1 MQELRRDR
9 GTRIAPRRTVKLNE
23 KVQYALDESRMLI
36 LGIQVLLGFG
46 FQAPLM
52 AGYAELPGSARVL
65 KLVSLGLLLV
75 SMTLVLA
82 PVARHRIVDEGR
94 DTPHLDAFARH
105 VANAA
110 LLPFGLA
117 LGLDSYIVG
126 CRAAGPTLGA
136 IVGAGMGGLAVIAW
150 YALPRLLR
158 RRPPPQEDSMEETK
172 LNDKIRHVLTEARVV
187 LPGTQALLGFQ
198 FAGVLQQGF
207 EALPPY
213 SKLLHVIALAFLG
226 VSVVF
231 LLLPTAYHRIAEGGE
246 ITEHLHRFSSL
257 CILVAMGTL
266 AVAVAAD
273 TFIVVENATGRTWVA
288 GAIAVAWLAGSLAA
302 WFVAML
308 LVRRAHRRRSRAAAT
323 GGPEAARPQ
332 PSFAS

>member
-1 MQELRRDR
+1 M
-9 GTRIAPRRTVKLNE
+9 KLNE

-117 LGLDSYIVG
+117 LGLDSYVVG
-126 CRAAGPTLGA
+126 CRAAGRTLGL
-136 IVGAGMGGLAVIAW
+136 IVGVAMAAVAVTAW

-158 RRPPPQEDSMEETK
+158 RRPPSREDSMEETK
-172 LNDKIRHVLTEARVV
+172 LDDKIRHVLTEARVV

-198 FAGVLQQGF
+198 FASVLQEGF

-213 SKLLHVIALAFLG
+213 SKVLHVVALAFLG
-226 VSVVF
+226 ASVVF
-231 LLLPTAYHRIAEGGE
+231 LLLPTAYHRIAERGE
-246 ITEHLHRFSSL
+246 ISEHLHRFSSA
-257 CILVAMGTL
+257 CILVAMGAL

-273 TFIVVENATGRTWVA
+273 AFIVVERATGLTWVA
-288 GAIAVAWLAGSLAA
+288 IAGGTAWLALSLAA

-308 LVRRAHRRRSRAAAT
+308 VVRRAHRRRAQAAAT
-323 GGPEAARPQ
+323 EGSEAGRPQ
-332 PSFAS
+332 PSFAP

>member
-1 MQELRRDR
+1 MQELGRDR

-23 KVQYALDESRMLI
+23 KVQYALDESRMLV

-52 AGYAELPGSARVL
+52 SGYPALPSSARVL

-75 SMTLVLA
+75 AMTLVLA

-126 CRAAGPTLGA
+126 CRAAGPTLGV
-136 IVGAGMGGLAVIAW
+136 IIGGGIGGAAVIAW

-207 EALPPY
+207 DALPPH

-226 VSVVF
+226 ASVVF

-246 ITEHLHRFSSL
+246 ITERLHRFSSL
-257 CILVAMGTL
+257 CVLVAMGTL

-273 TFIVVENATGRTWVA
+273 TFIVVEKATGLASV
-288 GAIAVAWLAGSLAA
+288 AIAIAAAWLAVSLAA
-302 WFVAML
+302 WFVAMF
-308 LVRRAHRRRSRAAAT
+308 LVRRAHRRRSRAVGP
-323 GGPEAARPQ
+323 GGSQTRGPQ
-332 PSFAS
+332 PGFAH